1 MAAMPFGDERL
12 LQLHAYWRHKATG
25 RPMPCRAD
33 LDPIE
38 IPQLL
43 PHVMLVDVLRSGRYR
58 YRLIGTENAREHGIN
73 ATGCYLDEVLPGPEY
88 QAHVIGLYDEC
99 VRFRRPLYSEC
110 LFLSP
115 EQQGELERH
124 TKVLFLPLSDDGEN
138 VNIVLVGQVFFYID
152 AAVRD
157 RHFLDT
163 RRYKEIAHV
172 LL

>member
-1 MAAMPFGDERL
+1 MAAMPIGDERL

-43 PHVMLVDVLRSGRYR
+43 PHVMLVDVLRSSRYR

-88 QAHVIGLYDEC
+88 QAACHRAL
-99 VRFRRPLYSEC
+99 
-110 LFLSP
+110 
-115 EQQGELERH
+115 
-124 TKVLFLPLSDDGEN
+124 
-138 VNIVLVGQVFFYID
+138 
-152 AAVRD
+152 
-157 RHFLDT
+157 
-163 RRYKEIAHV
+163 
-172 LL
+172 